1 MAREAYLVDLTLVAR
16 LEMIESLARRA
27 RSRLSE
33 LRRGGELPVGPG
45 AIGDVRA
52 ALRDLVGEL
61 PELGKVLDRLLV
73 ALESGANA
81 SASHEPIPE
90 RRRSKLR
97 TG

>member
-61 PELGKVLDRLLV
+61 PDLGKGLDRLLV
-73 ALESGANA
+73 ALESGAKP
-81 SASHEPIPE
+81 SASDGQVPE
-90 RRRSKLR
+90 RRRSRLR
-97 TG
+97 VG